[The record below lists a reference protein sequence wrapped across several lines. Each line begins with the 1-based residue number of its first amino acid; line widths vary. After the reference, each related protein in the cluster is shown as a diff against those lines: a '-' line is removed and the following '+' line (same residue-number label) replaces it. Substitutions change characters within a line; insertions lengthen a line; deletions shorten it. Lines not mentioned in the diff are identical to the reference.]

1 MRMSRTKFTVTIEIE
16 PKELVRLL
24 AEAERA
30 RRRATTPRNAARA
43 ADKSRRVAASR
54 VYVLDMLARGPVT
67 RLDLVR
73 GAPHGRRAAEEALRA
88 LAAEGAVVYSA
99 ALCGYCLPSQ

>member
-1 MRMSRTKFTVTIEIE
+1 MSRTKFTVTIEIE